1 VARVGICRQLHA
13 FHHYRLWQT
22 FLEELGFEVV
32 LSAKTTRTT
41 VELGVRVAPAE
52 LCLPVKAF
60 LGHVQQLSGMVDIL
74 FLPRLVCYR
83 LGHDWFFGC
92 PKALALPDLTRAL
105 FSGLRD
111 VELVIDERRFS
122 LERAF
127 GELAGRLGAGRKEWR
142 EALRK
147 ARLAA
152 VEADARIRAD
162 GSPRHLFEQPTS
174 SVISTEEVRRPSG
187 EIPLA
192 RAKRFLDSA
201 RNDRRGSRIGVIGH
215 QYLVFDDVLTLGI
228 LDRLRQCGAEVV
240 VHFPDCDELT
250 AEARL
255 GNAPNWFYELELL
268 AAARSLLQQRSVDG
282 ILLLS
287 SFACGTAPVT
297 NEIIRREVEKGTN
310 IPTLTLL
317 LDEHTAEAGL
327 ITRLESFV
335 DLLTVKRS

>member
-1 VARVGICRQLHA
+1 VRRWFYNRTVARVGICRQLHA

-162 GSPRHLFEQPTS
+162 GSPRHLFEQPQPADSQQLTAD
-174 SVISTEEVRRPSG
+174 RRP
-187 EIPLA
+187 
-192 RAKRFLDSA
+192 K
-201 RNDRRGSRIGVIGH
+201 IGLIGH